1 KVTVTFVL
9 IILALLLSGVPGT
22 ARAAEE
28 VDVMVNN
35 KNSFT
40 ITLTFVGLNIY
51 QFELAPGKTTIQIE
65 RGDYT
70 HSYYGCGQLNFQDFT
85 AKLKNNEIVVENC
98 NNPPG
103 KAADPAENERMLSI
117 RNHTATTFPITLI
130 GLESNK
136 DYVFTLYP
144 GNNKL
149 YVARGNY
156 SYSYYACSALHYGTV
171 NVPGRGAEMEIT
183 TCSSNQ
189 NGDSLTA
196 NLTEFKVKNNTEDT
210 VILQLNGI
218 IDYLFTVTGS
228 GEYLTVEKG
237 YYQYTQWAC
246 GTTYD
251 GVIQVTPNN
260 VILRTPFCKG
270 SN

>member
-1 KVTVTFVL
+1 MSRKVTVLFVIL
-9 IILALLLSGVPGT
+9 LLALLLGSIPGT
-22 ARAAEE
+22 ARAADV
-28 VDVMVNN
+28 VDVQVNN

-40 ITLTFVGLNIY
+40 ITLTFVGLKIY
-51 QFELAPGKTTIQIE
+51 QFDLAPGKTTIQIE

-70 HSYYGCGQLNFQDFT
+70 HSYYGCGKLNFQDFT
-85 AKLKNNEIVVENC
+85 AKLKNNEIVIENC
-98 NNPPG
+98 NQPASIPDPG
-103 KAADPAENERMLSI
+103 ENERMLSI
-117 RNHTATTFPITLI
+117 RNHTSTSFPITLI

-171 NVPGRGAEMEIT
+171 NVPGRGAEMEIA
-183 TCSSNQ
+183 TCSSNL
-189 NGDSLTA
+189 NGSALTA
-196 NLTEFKVKNNTEDT
+196 NLTSFKVKNNTGDT

-218 IDYLFTVTGS
+218 VDYLFTVTGS
-228 GEYLTVEKG
+228 GENLTVEKG
-237 YYQYTQWAC
+237 YYQYTLWAC
-246 GTTYD
+246 GTSYD

-260 VILRTPFCKG
+260 VILRTPFCK
-270 SN
+270 